1 MPEQLAI
8 GVDIGATKVAAG
20 LVEARGQ
27 IVMHTRRPMVARKSA
42 EEALAAV
49 LRAIEAVRA
58 SDAARNA
65 HLAGIGIGAPGNID
79 PTEGRVLKATNLPCW
94 IDYPLA
100 AKVAEATGLPVRL
113 DNDGNAAALAEAV
126 WGAGVG
132 YRSVF
137 YVTLGTGVGTGIVT
151 NGRVLHGR
159 TGSAG
164 EGGHVVINFN
174 GPKCPCGKRGC
185 IEQYAAGPAIARR
198 ARAKL
203 RKAKP
208 AQHARK
214 RLGPKSKMLELAEGH
229 MQNVT
234 AEIVGE
240 AALAGDLLA
249 TGVLQETAEYLAI
262 WLGNIIDLLE
272 PDVIVVGGGIG
283 HLMATFLGY
292 MRGQLERWSIAPCA
306 SEIPIVSAIYGAE
319 AGITGAAALCLNPH
333 H

>member
-1 MPEQLAI
+1 MPEQFAI
-8 GVDIGATKVAAG
+8 GVDIGGTKIAAG
-20 LVEARGQ
+20 LVDTRGR
-27 IVMHTRRPMVARKSA
+27 IVMHTRWPMVARRSA
-42 EEALAAV
+42 QEGLAAV
-49 LRAIEAVRA
+49 LCAIKAVRV
-58 SDAARNA
+58 SEAARSA
-65 HLAGIGIGAPGNID
+65 HLNGVGIGTPGNID
-79 PTEGRVLKATNLPCW
+79 PAEGRIVKATNLPCW
-94 IDYPLA
+94 INYPLA

-126 WGAGVG
+126 WGAGAG
-132 YRSVF
+132 YHSVF
-137 YVTLGTGVGTGIVT
+137 CVTLGTGIGTGIVT

-198 ARAKL
+198 ARAQL
-203 RKAKP
+203 AETKP
-208 AQHARK
+208 AHHARK
-214 RLGPKSKMLELAEGH
+214 RLALQSKMLELAEGRV
-229 MQNVT
+229 QNVT

-249 TGVLQETAEYLAI
+249 TRVLQETAGYLAI

-272 PDVIVVGGGIG
+272 PDIIVIGGGIG

-292 MRGQLERWSIAPCA
+292 MRGQLERWSIASCA

-333 H
+333 E